1 MLDLQLQ
8 HSHRH
13 NLSVSAPALMV
24 WAHAFFYPLRT
35 TEPRAYANPS
45 VKGPENI
52 LDGKVLKAAMKPNKI
67 KSPNQRK
74 QTLSY
79 TYRGK
84 KKHQTN
90 KTQLLRYTELKTAS
104 CAQGFS

>member
-1 MLDLQLQ
+1 
-8 HSHRH
+8 
-13 NLSVSAPALMV
+13 MV

-35 TEPRAYANPS
+35 TEPRAYANPF

-90 KTQLLRYTELKTAS
+90 KTQRLRYTELKTAS